1 MKKLAVKDS
10 SLCMNCL
17 TCELACAGAF
27 YKKESPYVQNL
38 TSLHVTHKEGKL
50 KIVTCAQC
58 GKCAKTC
65 EAGAIT
71 QNKAGVYT
79 IAKDKCQNCGKCVE
93 ICPFQVMVQAKDN
106 PVPSKCIACGIC
118 VKACPQ
124 DVLFIKTD
132 EAKAS

>member
-1 MKKLAVKDS
+1 MKKLAIKDI

-27 YKKESPYVQNL
+27 YKKESPFVQNL
-38 TSLHVTHKEGKL
+38 TSLHVTHKDGKV

-79 IAKDKCQNCGKCVE
+79 IAKDKCQNC
-93 ICPFQVMVQAKDN
+93 PFQVMVQPKDY
-106 PVPSKCIACGIC
+106 PVPTKCIACGIC

-124 DVLFIKTD
+124 EVLFIKTD

>member
-1 MKKLAVKDS
+1 MKKLVVNAVDA
-10 SLCMNCL
+10 CMNCL
-17 TCELACAGAF
+17 TCEIACAKAF
-27 YKKESPYVQNL
+27 YKKSSPIEENL
-38 TSLHVTHKEGKL
+38 TCLHVTTKDSKL
-50 KIVTCAQC
+50 KIVTCVQC

-79 IAKDKCQNCGKCVE
+79 IDKEKCKQCGKCVE
-93 ICPFQVMVQAKDN
+93 ACPFHVMVQAKDN

-124 DVLFIKTD
+124 NVLGIKTD
-132 EAKAS
+132 AAAA